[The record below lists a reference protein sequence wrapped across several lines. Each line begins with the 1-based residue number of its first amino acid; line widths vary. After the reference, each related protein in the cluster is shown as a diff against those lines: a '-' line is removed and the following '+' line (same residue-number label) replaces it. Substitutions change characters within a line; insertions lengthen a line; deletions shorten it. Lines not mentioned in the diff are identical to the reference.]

1 MKQDEFE
8 REFARI
14 ISRLGAF
21 HQRAAG
27 PPAGADLF
35 PEMIEELG
43 SALEELRVSGEQL
56 RSQADEAASSL
67 RLLEDER
74 RRYRELF
81 ELAPFPYLITDR
93 VGVIREANRRA
104 CAALRVQRR
113 FLVGRPMITYLPI
126 DDRFSFR
133 DLLRRLDEGEPHGDV
148 QLRFA
153 PRGGG
158 APLVATTAV
167 STVRD
172 EDGRTTRI
180 CWAVRSMRVSVGTLS
195 QASKQASETLHWL
208 SVRATGGEGSGGSPA
223 PILRQ
228 ALDDFSKA
236 AVTLFGATGAGVM
249 LLDASGELRWLQTL
263 RRVGRT
269 FEQAQIKYHEGP
281 CIDAFEE
288 NAVVWT
294 DDLATDDRWPRMRL
308 LTRDQVKV
316 RAVLSAPI
324 ETGSGPVGTCNIL
337 SAEPKH
343 WSEAHAGAIRAYASA
358 LGTLLRIV
366 ADAHASSVLAS
377 QLQYALEQRVV
388 IEQAKGVL
396 MERESMDSR
405 EAFERLRATARSS
418 QRKLVNVA
426 AEVVK
431 DAVG

>member
-1 MKQDEFE
+1 MKRNEFE

-14 ISRLGAF
+14 IGRLGAF

-27 PPAGADLF
+27 PAEGDLF
-35 PEMIEELG
+35 PEAMEELS
-43 SALEELRVSGEQL
+43 SALEELRVSEEQL
-56 RSQADEAASSL
+56 RDQADEAASA
-67 RLLEDER
+67 RQLLEDER

-113 FLVGRPMITYLPI
+113 FLIGRPMVTYLAG
-126 DDRFSFR
+126 DDRSWFR
-133 DLLRRLDEGEPHGDV
+133 ELLRRLDEGEPHGDV
-148 QLRFA
+148 QLRFE

-158 APLVATTAV
+158 APLLATTAV

-172 EDGRTTRI
+172 AGGRTTRV
-180 CWAVRSMRVSVGTLS
+180 CWALRSMRVSVGTVS
-195 QASKQASETLHWL
+195 QAPRETSETLRWL
-208 SVRATGGEGSGGSPA
+208 SVRAAGEQETGGAPA
-223 PILRQ
+223 SILRH
-228 ALDDFSKA
+228 ALDDFGGA

-263 RRVGRT
+263 RRVGRP

-294 DDLATDDRWPRMRL
+294 DDLTEDDRWPRMRV
-308 LTRDQVKV
+308 LTQDQVTI
-316 RAVLSAPI
+316 RAVLAAPI
-324 ETGSGPVGTCNIL
+324 ETGGGPVGTCNIL
-337 SAEPKH
+337 SAEPKA
-343 WSEAHAGAIRAYASA
+343 WSESHVGAIRAYASA

-396 MERESMDSR
+396 MEREGMDGR
-405 EAFERLRATARSS
+405 QAFERLRATARST
-418 QRKLVNVA
+418 QRKLADVA
-426 AEVVK
+426 AEVVE
-431 DAVG
+431 DAG

>member
-21 HQRAAG
+21 QQRATG
-27 PPAGADLF
+27 PPEDADLV
-35 PEMIEELG
+35 PEMVEELG

-113 FLVGRPMITYLPI
+113 FLIGRPMITYLPG

-133 DLLRRLDEGEPHGDV
+133 DLLRRLDEGEPHGDI
-148 QLRFA
+148 QLRFE

-158 APLVATTAV
+158 APLLATTAV

-172 EDGRTTRI
+172 AGGRTTRI
-180 CWAVRSMRVSVGTLS
+180 CWAVRSMRVSLGTIS
-195 QASKQASETLHWL
+195 QTPKEPSETLHWL
-208 SVRATGGEGSGGSPA
+208 SVRASGAEEASGSATS
-223 PILRQ
+223 ILRR
-228 ALDDFSKA
+228 ALDDFSTA

-263 RRVGRT
+263 RRVGRA

-294 DDLATDDRWPRMRL
+294 DDLAEDDRWPRMRQ
-308 LTRDQVKV
+308 LTRDHIKI

-337 SAEPKH
+337 SAEPKA
-343 WSEAHAGAIRAYASA
+343 WSESHVGAIRAYAHA

-366 ADAHASSVLAS
+366 GEAHASSVLAS
-377 QLQYALEQRVV
+377 QLQYALDQRVV

-396 MERESMDSR
+396 MEREGMDSLQ
-405 EAFERLRATARSS
+405 AFERLRATARSS
-418 QRKLVNVA
+418 QRKLVEVA
-426 AEVVK
+426 AEVVE
-431 DAVG
+431 DAG

>member
-8 REFARI
+8 HEFARI

-27 PPAGADLF
+27 RAEGVDLF
-35 PEMIEELG
+35 PEAIEELG
-43 SALEELRVSGEQL
+43 SALEELRVSEEQL
-56 RSQADEAASSL
+56 RRQADDAASSL

-113 FLVGRPMITYLPI
+113 FLIGRPLITYLPG
-126 DDRFSFR
+126 DDRRSFR

-148 QLRFA
+148 QLRFE

-158 APLVATTAV
+158 AALLATTAV

-172 EDGRTTRI
+172 VGGRTTRV
-180 CWAVRSMRVSVGTLS
+180 CWAMRSMRVSLGTVS
-195 QASKQASETLHWL
+195 QTPKEPSETLQWL
-208 SVRATGGEGSGGSPA
+208 SVRASGAEGASGSVTS
-223 PILRQ
+223 ILRH

-236 AVTLFGATGAGVM
+236 AVTLFGATGAGIM

-263 RRVGRT
+263 RQVGRA
-269 FEQAQIKYHEGP
+269 FERAQIKYHEGP

-294 DDLATDDRWPRMRL
+294 DDLAEDDRWPRMRL
-308 LTRDQVKV
+308 LTRDRVEV

-324 ETGSGPVGTCNIL
+324 ETGGGPVGTCNIL

-343 WSEAHAGAIRAYASA
+343 WSEAHVGAIRAYASA

-366 ADAHASSVLAS
+366 AEAHASSVLAS
-377 QLQYALEQRVV
+377 QLQYALDQRVV
-388 IEQAKGVL
+388 VEQAKGVL
-396 MERESMDSR
+396 MEREGMDSLQ
-405 EAFERLRATARSS
+405 AFERLRATARSS
-418 QRKLVNVA
+418 QRKLADVA

-431 DAVG
+431 DVG

>member
-27 PPAGADLF
+27 PPEGAELF
-35 PEMIEELG
+35 PEVVEELG

-56 RSQADEAASSL
+56 RVQADEAASSL

-93 VGVIREANRRA
+93 VGVVREANRRA
-104 CAALRVQRR
+104 CAALGVQRR
-113 FLVGRPMITYLPI
+113 FLIGRPMITYLPG
-126 DDRFSFR
+126 DDRLAFR

-148 QLRFA
+148 QLRFT
-153 PRGGG
+153 PRGGS
-158 APLVATTAV
+158 APLLATTAV
-167 STVRD
+167 SAVRD
-172 EDGRTTRI
+172 AGGRTTRI
-180 CWAVRSMRVSVGTLS
+180 CWAVRSMRVSLGTVS
-195 QASKQASETLHWL
+195 QAPNEPSETLHWL
-208 SVRATGGEGSGGSPA
+208 SIQAAGAEGAGGSVTS
-223 PILRQ
+223 ILQ
-228 ALDDFSKA
+228 HALDDFSRA
-236 AVTLFGATGAGVM
+236 AVPLFGATGAGIM

-263 RRVGRT
+263 RRFGRA
-269 FEQAQIKYHEGP
+269 FEQAQVKYHEGP

-294 DDLATDDRWPRMRL
+294 DDLAEDDRWPRMRL
-308 LTRDQVKV
+308 LTRDQVNV

-337 SAEPKH
+337 SAEPKAWNESH
-343 WSEAHAGAIRAYASA
+343 VGAIRAYAHA

-366 ADAHASSVLAS
+366 AEAHASSVLAS
-377 QLQYALEQRVV
+377 QLQYALDQRVV

-396 MERESMDSR
+396 MEREGMGSLQ
-405 EAFERLRATARSS
+405 AFERLRATARST
-418 QRKLVNVA
+418 QRKLADVA
-426 AEVVK
+426 AEVVE
-431 DAVG
+431 DAG

>member
-27 PPAGADLF
+27 PADDIDLF
-35 PEMIEELG
+35 PEAIEELG
-43 SALEELRVSGEQL
+43 SALEELRVSEEQL
-56 RSQADEAASSL
+56 RSQADEAASTR

-113 FLVGRPMITYLPI
+113 FLIGRPMITYLPT
-126 DDRFSFR
+126 DDRRSFR

-148 QLRFA
+148 QLRFE
-153 PRGGG
+153 PRGDG
-158 APLVATTAV
+158 APLMATAAV

-172 EDGRTTRI
+172 ASGRTTRI
-180 CWAVRSMRVSVGTLS
+180 CWAVRSMSVSLGTLR
-195 QASKQASETLHWL
+195 QAPKQASETLQWL
-208 SVRATGGEGSGGSPA
+208 SVRAAGEAEANGSPTS
-223 PILRQ
+223 ILRH
-228 ALDDFSKA
+228 ALDDFSRA
-236 AVTLFGATGAGVM
+236 AVTLFGATGAGIM
-249 LLDASGELRWLQTL
+249 LLDAAGELRWLQTL
-263 RRVGRT
+263 RRVGRA

-294 DDLATDDRWPRMRL
+294 DDLATDDRWPRMRV
-308 LTRDQVKV
+308 LTWDQIDV

-343 WSEAHAGAIRAYASA
+343 WSEAHTGAIRAFASA

-396 MERESMDSR
+396 MEREGMDSR
-405 EAFERLRATARSS
+405 QAFERLRSTARSS
-418 QRKLVNVA
+418 QRKLVDVA

-431 DAVG
+431 DAG

>member
-21 HQRAAG
+21 HQRAAD
-27 PPAGADLF
+27 PAEGVDLF
-35 PEMIEELG
+35 PQAIEELS
-43 SALEELRVSGEQL
+43 SALEELRVSEEQL
-56 RSQADEAASSL
+56 RSQADEAASTR

-74 RRYRELF
+74 RRYRKLF

-113 FLVGRPMITYLPI
+113 FLIGRPMITYMPS
-126 DDRFSFR
+126 DDRLSFR
-133 DLLRRLDEGEPHGDV
+133 DLLRRLDEEEPHGDV
-148 QLRFA
+148 RLRFE
-153 PRGGG
+153 PRGAGV
-158 APLVATTAV
+158 PLVATAAV

-172 EDGRTTRI
+172 AGGRTTRV
-180 CWAVRSMRVSVGTLS
+180 CWAVRAMRVSVGAVS
-195 QASKQASETLHWL
+195 QAPTEPSETLHWL
-208 SVRATGGEGSGGSPA
+208 SVPAAGADGASDSPA
-223 PILRQ
+223 SILRP
-228 ALDDFSKA
+228 ALDDFNRA
-236 AVTLFGATGAGVM
+236 AVALFGASGAGVM
-249 LLDASGELRWLQTL
+249 LLDDSGELRWLQTL
-263 RRVGRT
+263 RRVGRA
-269 FEQAQIKYHEGP
+269 FERAQVKYHEGP

-288 NAVVWT
+288 NEVVWT
-294 DDLATDDRWPRMRL
+294 DDLVQDDRWPRMRL
-308 LTRDQVKV
+308 LTRDQIEV

-324 ETGSGPVGTCNIL
+324 ETGNGPVGICNML
-337 SAEPKH
+337 STEPKA
-343 WSEAHAGAIRAYASA
+343 WSDSDVGAIRAYASA

-396 MERESMDSR
+396 MEREGLDSR
-405 EAFERLRATARSS
+405 QAFERLRATARSS
-418 QRKLVNVA
+418 QRKLVDVA

-431 DAVG
+431 DAG

>member
-1 MKQDEFE
+1 MKQEEFE

-21 HQRAAG
+21 QQRAAG
-27 PPAGADLF
+27 PPEGAELF
-35 PEMIEELG
+35 PEMVEELG
-43 SALEELRVSGEQL
+43 SALEELRVSEEQL

-104 CAALRVQRR
+104 CVALRVQRR
-113 FLVGRPMITYLPI
+113 FLIGRPMITYLPG
-126 DDRFSFR
+126 DDRLAFR

-148 QLRFA
+148 QLRFT

-158 APLVATTAV
+158 APLLATTAV
-167 STVRD
+167 STVLD
-172 EDGRTTRI
+172 AGGRTTRI
-180 CWAVRSMRVSVGTLS
+180 CWAVRSMRVSVGTID
-195 QASKQASETLHWL
+195 QAPREASDTLHWL
-208 SVRATGGEGSGGSPA
+208 SVRASGVEEASGSVTS
-223 PILRQ
+223 ILRHT
-228 ALDDFSKA
+228 LDDFSRA
-236 AVTLFGATGAGVM
+236 AVTLFGATGAGIM

-263 RRVGRT
+263 RRVGRA

-294 DDLATDDRWPRMRL
+294 DDLAQDDRWPRMRL
-308 LTRDQVKV
+308 LTRDQVKI

-343 WSEAHAGAIRAYASA
+343 WNESHVGAIRAYASA
-358 LGTLLRIV
+358 LGTLLQIV
-366 ADAHASSVLAS
+366 TEAHASSVLAS
-377 QLQYALEQRVV
+377 QLQYALDQRVV

-396 MERESMDSR
+396 MEREGMDSLQ
-405 EAFERLRATARSS
+405 AFERLRATARSS
-418 QRKLVNVA
+418 QRKLVEVA
-426 AEVVK
+426 AEVVE
-431 DAVG
+431 DAG